1 MGFLILIA
9 IGCIF
14 GWVASIIAR
23 SDDRRG
29 ITINVAIG
37 LVAAV
42 VAGAIASHESLVLG
56 LSGRTLLL
64 ALAATIIVLAGY
76 NFARVRRSH

>member
-1 MGFLILIA
+1 MGFLILVA
-9 IGCIF
+9 IGCVF
-14 GWVASIIAR
+14 GWVASIISR

-29 ITINVAIG
+29 ITINVIVG

-42 VAGAIASHESLVLG
+42 LAGVIASRESLVLG

-64 ALAATIIVLAGY
+64 ALAATAIVLAGY
-76 NFARVRRSH
+76 NFARVRRPH